1 MRILVADDDPLMR
14 DLLEAVLVSAGHEV
28 TTVEDGAAAWT
39 RYQAEPYPLLL
50 LEQVLA
56 AGADDYLPKP
66 ATPSDVAARL
76 RDAKEHGSVEYARGQ
91 RMVDLGDR
99 RGQVP

>member
-1 MRILVADDDPLMR
+1 MCRAVREHARGEHACIVLDTARSQADD
-14 DLLEAVLVSAGHEV
+14 
-28 TTVEDGAAAWT
+28 
-39 RYQAEPYPLLL
+39 